1 MDHAWIDRRTS
12 QPDNDKACQRSHF
25 SKGQNHDQN
34 SRCDNSLS
42 QTDHLDIIELH
53 GNKSADSTSSSN
65 AYVEQA
71 GKFRCQFHRNML
83 IQSQIAAGPQPGGG
97 FQSTVAEE
105 TEHHFPGAR
114 QGKHLP
120 QAQCLRGGFFGAA
133 LRATLLPQGQA
144 DHQHH
149 GEQDLEQGNGP
160 VADRPVHSMG
170 QRRAHDHGAHHGA
183 DAPHAVQPAHMAA
196 SVVQGNVVVQGCVHA
211 AGTQPV
217 GDGPQA
223 EHPELCGDGKPE
235 QRCGGHAHADGRDP
249 AGAEGPGQP
258 VALQAGKDRAQRD
271 DHGKDTRAGH
281 RDPQLR
287 VHGGPGRPQ
296 QGIRQA
302 QTDKSSVNDG
312 QKKRDHRLEFLPQA
326 CYTCNASCA
335 LLLS

>member
-1 MDHAWIDRRTS
+1 MDDAGVDGRAA
-12 QPDNDKACQRSHF
+12 QPHQYKTGQCKGLRAGDQQGSYAH
-25 SKGQNHDQN
+25 GQNDLTHA
-34 SRCDNSLS
+34 
-42 QTDHLDIIELH
+42 DHLRIVEFH
-53 GNKSADSTSSSN
+53 GDEATSCSSGGD
-65 AYVEQA
+65 AKIEQA
-71 GKFRCQFHRNML
+71 GKAGGSLGSHSAAQG
-83 IQSQIAAGPQPGGG
+83 QIAAGPQPGGG

-120 QAQCLRGGFFGAA
+120 QAQCLRGGFFGAV

-170 QRRAHDHGAHHGA
+170 QRGTHDHGAHHGA

-223 EHPELCGDGKPE
+223 EHPELCGEGKPE

-302 QTDKSSVNDG
+302 QTDKSNVNDG
-312 QKKRDHRLEFLPQA
+312 
-326 CYTCNASCA
+326 
-335 LLLS
+335 